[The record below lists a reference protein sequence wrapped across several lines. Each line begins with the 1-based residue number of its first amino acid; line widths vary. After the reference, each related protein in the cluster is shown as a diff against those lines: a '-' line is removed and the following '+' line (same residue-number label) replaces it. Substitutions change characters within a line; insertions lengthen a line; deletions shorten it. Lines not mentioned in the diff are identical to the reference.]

1 MPRCSLWD
9 TSLRCAGTGGD
20 GDNADTNGDNNGDN
34 TGDDGDSGV
43 FMSDEFDRFGYL
55 GTADPDVSAA
65 TSSPN
70 QLANAAVRHQS
81 DTQPEI
87 EVIYGMTYVPILK
100 RFVPTSRIWLAMSLL
115 VLNICDVLTTRLVL
129 TSGGVEVN
137 PIMVGL
143 MQGTAAP
150 LMLKTVVSLI
160 AGALLLAVPRAS
172 RRSEVAVA
180 CVVGLYLAIVL
191 WNLMVFMRL

>member
-1 MPRCSLWD
+1 
-9 TSLRCAGTGGD
+9 
-20 GDNADTNGDNNGDN
+20 
-34 TGDDGDSGV
+34 
-43 FMSDEFDRFGYL
+43 MSDEFDQFGYL
-55 GTADPDVSAA
+55 GTADPEISAA
-65 TSSPN
+65 TTNHYQRGATS
-70 QLANAAVRHQS
+70 AAPSR
-81 DTQPEI
+81 DAPPEI
-87 EVIYGMTYVPILK
+87 EVIYGMTYVPVLQ
-100 RFVPTSRIWLAMSLL
+100 RFVPTARIWLAVSLL

-160 AGALLLAVPRAS
+160 AGMLLLAAPRTS
-172 RRSEVAVA
+172 RRSEIAVA

-191 WNLMVFMRL
+191 WNLMVFIRL